1 MAQLISKDELFG
13 KEEYETSRGDF
24 RRDIMVKKRSRR
36 VEVGS
41 NCMVHFENR
50 DIMLYQ
56 VLEMLRC
63 EDTWDDE
70 EAIAD
75 ELAVYNP
82 LITQPNTVSTTIMF
96 EYPTKEERETELP
109 KLVGID
115 QHVWLQIG
123 DHAPILGDFDAGQI
137 DEAKVSSVQY
147 VKFHLSPEQE
157 EELGRKGTVV
167 RMQID
172 HPAYH
177 AQSVLNEATRSG
189 IADDLSA

>member
-1 MAQLISKDELFG
+1 MAQLITRDELFSE
-13 KEEYETSRGDF
+13 EEYEASRGDF

-36 VEVGS
+36 VEVGD

-63 EDTWDDE
+63 EGTWEDD

-75 ELAVYNP
+75 ELAAYNP
-82 LITQPNTVSTTIMF
+82 LITQPSTVSTTVMF
-96 EYPTKEERETELP
+96 GYPTKEERETELP

-115 QHVWLQIG
+115 QHVWLQVG
-123 DHAPILGDFDAGQI
+123 DHPPILGDFDAGQI

-147 VKFHLSPEQE
+147 VKFALTPEQR
-157 EELGRKGTVV
+157 EELNREGTVV
-167 RMQID
+167 RVQID
-172 HPAYH
+172 HPAYG
-177 AQSVLNEATRSG
+177 AQSVLSEATRRS
-189 IADDLSA
+189 IAEDLSA